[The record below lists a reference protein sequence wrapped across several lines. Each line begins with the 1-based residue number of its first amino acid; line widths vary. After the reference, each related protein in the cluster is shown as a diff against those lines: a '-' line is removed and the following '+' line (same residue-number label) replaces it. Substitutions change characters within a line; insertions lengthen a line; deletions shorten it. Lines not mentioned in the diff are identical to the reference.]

1 MLKKIIKMTL
11 RIMIW
16 AIALFVVLF
25 GIPRLIS
32 AISAKGKIFTI
43 ENAKSARAAIV
54 FGAGLQHDK
63 TPSPVLKDRISTAVQ
78 LYRSGKVEKILLSG
92 DNRFEYYNEPASM
105 KEYALSLGVPEADL
119 VLDFAGRRTY
129 DTCYRAKEIFGLKEA
144 ILVTQRFH
152 LPRAIFTCGGLGMQ
166 VTGVEAD
173 LREYNR
179 RSLAFWNLR
188 ETAATT
194 IAVWQV
200 WVSRP
205 LPVLGD
211 PEPIFPENK

>member
-1 MLKKIIKMTL
+1 
-11 RIMIW
+11 
-16 AIALFVVLF
+16 
-25 GIPRLIS
+25 
-32 AISAKGKIFTI
+32 
-43 ENAKSARAAIV
+43 
-54 FGAGLQHDK
+54 
-63 TPSPVLKDRISTAVQ
+63 LKDRISTAVQ

-205 LPVLGD
+205 MPVLGD